1 MPVSPLRGAFRLLDL
16 GLEQSLLDT
25 VKRRSRLDQVAFFEL
40 HLVQKTGNPRA
51 NFNPTDRLDT
61 ANEASRASDRL
72 VCCSDDADWNGG
84 RLLLLGNGRISES
97 KAHESSEKRVSH
109 LGSGVTLRNWAIFD
123 PVRRR
128 HDSRI
133 SDSFRTFGKR
143 NAQSLTNLLP
153 F

>member
-1 MPVSPLRGAFRLLDL
+1 MPFSRLCSARGAFRLLL

-72 VCCSDDADWNGG
+72 VCCSEDDADRNGG

-97 KAHESSEKRVSH
+97 KAQESSEKRVSH
-109 LGSGVTLRNWAIFD
+109 LGSGVTLSNWAISIRSVAVTTAGFQTA
-123 PVRRR
+123 
-128 HDSRI
+128 SELLAKG
-133 SDSFRTFGKR
+133 TR
-143 NAQSLTNLLP
+143 NL
-153 F
+153 